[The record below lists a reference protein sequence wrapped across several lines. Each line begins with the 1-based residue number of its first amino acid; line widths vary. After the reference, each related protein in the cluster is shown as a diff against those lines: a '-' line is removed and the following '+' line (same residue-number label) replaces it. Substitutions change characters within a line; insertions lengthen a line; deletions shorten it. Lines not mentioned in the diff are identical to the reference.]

1 MHAMIYKKLLNGALS
16 RLQFIFRQ
24 TSDKTKQRDIW
35 FVNYAQPE
43 SVNHFMSVQQ
53 ILSAENKRA
62 FFYYFFALAIADNL
76 FDNAAL

>member
-1 MHAMIYKKLLNGALS
+1 MLW
-16 RLQFIFRQ
+16 FIKNYLTGPYLGSNSFSDKA
-24 TSDKTKQRDIW
+24 SDKTKQTDIW

-43 SVNHFMSVQQ
+43 LVNHFMSVQQ

-62 FFYYFFALAIADNL
+62 FFYYFFALVIADNL